1 MTNNDV
7 FKTTVCVLL
16 STCAF
21 SCSLEKQDVPEMETY
36 TENFIKMFGAIDP
49 EQDWNMATRDSVT
62 VNTPELANVKVYAK
76 GYDGEYSLLADYDS
90 VQGKLTIGFDA
101 ARDVKEVLV
110 GSGHYSEIVPVGSTV
125 DFTDFGTRTT
135 YEGSTNGIVVEATE
149 TYKTLT
155 RSEVTA
161 WTSRLPKDT
170 ENSTKVTSNFH
181 SSSADG
187 NVTFTVYPIYW
198 ETGHGPNGTSSPD
211 EIGIAYKDHNG
222 DIVRV
227 PIYSMMEGDELQGR
241 TYNSWTQKYGEWTSI
256 GMDHSESTYNNYYE
270 YRSKGIQVTVPQ
282 GLYFGFYIKNYNDHK
297 KAEGNES
304 YYLYGYSIADW
315 NDGNKSY
322 VGTYTDNGKTY
333 LTFEDWISTASNAQS
348 DLNDL
353 VMMFDPA
360 PTILDDGEAGVWIL
374 AAEDLGDLDDYDFND
389 MVISVKHP
397 AGKTY
402 ANITPLA
409 AGGILPVQLYRKG
422 TAIGGE
428 FHSWFGDGTIPS
440 STMIN
445 TTTVNQKSNV
455 TSISVP
461 ADFTMTSYG
470 DIENMGGF
478 TWVVT
483 RKNGT
488 TTRITAPQ
496 KGTAPQMICVPGTW
510 KWPKERTRIS
520 TAYPDFGKWGENYK
534 NGEWINKK
542 YSVDLLLP
550 KD

>member
-135 YEGSTNGIVVEATE
+135 YTGTTNGITVE
-149 TYKTLT
+149 KTDDTKIL
-155 RSEVTA
+155 SSEEVTS
-161 WTSRLPKDT
+161 WVTNLQEGVD
-170 ENSTKVTSNFH
+170 NSSKVTANFH
-181 SSSADG
+181 MSSADG
-187 NVTFTVYPIYW
+187 KVTFTMYPIFW
-198 ETGHGPNGTSSPD
+198 NTGNGTKNNYSPD
-211 EIGIAYKDHNG
+211 EIGIAYKDEKGN
-222 DIVRV
+222 IVHV
-227 PIYSMMEGDELQGR
+227 PIYSMMEGDELAGSSNENGPY
-241 TYNSWTQKYGEWTSI
+241 TNI
-256 GMDHSESTYNNYYE
+256 GKVYPSTTGGYSY
-270 YRSKGIQVTVPQ
+270 YRSKGIKVTVPE
-282 GLYFGFYIKNYNDHK
+282 GLYFGFYILNYWDSNKNNSK
-297 KAEGNES
+297 TKS
-304 YYLYGYSIADW
+304 RWKYGYSIAEW
-315 NDGNKSY
+315 NDTDNNGDHRSY
-322 VGTYTDNGKTY
+322 VGTFTYNGKDY
-333 LTFEDWISTASNAQS
+333 LVFEDYITASS
-348 DLNDL
+348 PDLNDFVL
-353 VMMFDPA
+353 VFDPA
-360 PTILDDGEAGVWIL
+360 PTILDDDNAQEWIL

-389 MVISVKHP
+389 MVISVKHT
-397 AGKTY
+397 AGKTF
-402 ANITPLA
+402 ANVTALA
-409 AGGILPVQLYRKG
+409 AGGILPVQLYRSS
-422 TAIGGE
+422 TAIGEE

-445 TTTVNQKSNV
+445 TTEVNQNGSKV
-455 TSISVP
+455 RIDVP
-461 ADFTMTSYG
+461 SDFSMTSYG

-488 TTRITAPQ
+488 TTTITAPQ

-520 TAYPDFGKWGENYK
+520 TAYLDFGKWGENYK
-534 NGEWINKK
+534 NGEWINKQ